1 MFLHVVTPSE
11 EEAAAGDRLRKLR
24 PFMDRLKSNC
34 FTYYQPL
41 QNLSIDERMVKSKSR
56 SHMVQYMRNKP
67 IKWGFKLWV
76 LADTTGYTVDFIIYT
91 GKDESTEQ
99 GLTFTV
105 VTDLLE
111 PFHFRGYELYTDN
124 FYSSPG
130 LFQALL
136 DVEIRAT
143 GTLRTNRV
151 GVPSSVVDVKRLL
164 EKADRGTGYYIRT
177 SSTVYVCWRDVRVVT
192 IISTACLGHS
202 EGTVMR
208 RVKGGKVT
216 VPVPLAVVKYNASMG
231 GVDKS
236 DQYLSYHN
244 VLRRTVR
251 YWKTL
256 FYHAVD
262 VAVVNSFILYNV
274 LAY

>member
-1 MFLHVVTPSE
+1 M
-11 EEAAAGDRLRKLR
+11 
-24 PFMDRLKSNC
+24 
-34 FTYYQPL
+34 
-41 QNLSIDERMVKSKSR
+41 
-56 SHMVQYMRNKP
+56 
-67 IKWGFKLWV
+67 
-76 LADTTGYTVDFIIYT
+76 
-91 GKDESTEQ
+91 
-99 GLTFTV
+99 
-105 VTDLLE
+105 
-111 PFHFRGYELYTDN
+111 
-124 FYSSPG
+124 
-130 LFQALL
+130 
-136 DVEIRAT
+136 
-143 GTLRTNRV
+143 
-151 GVPSSVVDVKRLL
+151 KRLL

-192 IISTACLGHS
+192 IISTACFGHS
-202 EGTVMR
+202 KGTVMR
-208 RVKGGKVT
+208 QVKGGKVT

-274 LAY
+274 LAYQAGQRTITENDYRDMLVLQIVAKYGREQRDIVTRGRPPKSSYI